1 MVDLANYGVSG
12 EYGGSGK
19 SRESG
24 FWVNRTDLV
33 DLEDLVNM
41 TILVI

>member
-1 MVDLANYGVSG
+1 MADLANYGVSG

-24 FWVNRTDLV
+24 FWVNLR
-33 DLEDLVNM
+33 DLEDLVNLM
-41 TILVI
+41 ILVIL